1 MKRMFTFLLS
11 VMMLTSLGMKAQF
24 KADVHD
30 VQRFNWTE
38 GTDVDFKL
46 SEVAAQLQCTPGQ
59 LVDYLDERAAKA
71 TNSNDYHYDG
81 FFGVDSSNPQPPI
94 GEPHTEQ
101 WGGWE
106 MDKDG
111 NYTYFQNPL
120 SIWGVYIHEW
130 DITEDRLSFTVCQ
143 VPSNA
148 FPKGVT
154 AHGIVSINLNGG
166 KATFEFT
173 FTVDYPDGI
182 DKEPQTDLSKLEI
195 VGETDFPITQEL
207 KPASDE
213 WGSNYYWIPLNGV
226 ADALGMTSEYMQ

>member
-38 GTDVDFKL
+38 GIDVDFSLK
-46 SEVAAQLQCTPGQ
+46 EVAAQLECTPGQ
-59 LVDYLDERAAKA
+59 LVDALDERAAKA
-71 TNSNDYHYDG
+71 VNSNDYKTDG
-81 FFGVDSSNPQPPI
+81 FFELETSTVAYSFHS
-94 GEPHTEQ
+94 EQ
-101 WGGWE
+101 WGGFE
-106 MDKDG
+106 MTKDG
-111 NYTYFQNPL
+111 DFASFDQPV

-130 DITEDRLSFTVCQ
+130 DIEQDRLSFTVCQ

-166 KATFEFT
+166 KATFEFN
-173 FTVDYPDGI
+173 FTVDYPEGI
-182 DKEPQTDLSKLEI
+182 DKEP
-195 VGETDFPITQEL
+195 
-207 KPASDE
+207 
-213 WGSNYYWIPLNGV
+213 
-226 ADALGMTSEYMQ
+226 